1 MHAWSIT
8 GQIRGKNT
16 LTTYRFVLERF
27 AQRFG
32 KRKIADITS
41 EGVFSFLASFTEQTS
56 QSTRYTRCALLRAFF
71 NHVIDRYQLNLRNPC
86 DSPMIGKVFRPP
98 RIGTRT
104 VIDRE
109 AVEEVIYTTGN
120 RRDRLL
126 LELMARGG
134 MRIGEVLKLKAENI
148 DGVKVTLWHPKSGS
162 DREMVFIPKRVAERL
177 RAFVSD
183 QNLKAGDRI
192 FSLTYNG
199 ARLAVKRAGK
209 SLGIALRPHEL
220 RRYAATFASRS
231 GVPLEVVSKV
241 ILRHKNLSTTQ
252 RYLGKVTDAEAM
264 KWIDRIYD

>member
-1 MHAWSIT
+1 M
-8 GQIRGKNT
+8 IR
-16 LTTYRFVLERF
+16 
-27 AQRFG
+27 
-32 KRKIADITS
+32 
-41 EGVFSFLASFTEQTS
+41 
-56 QSTRYTRCALLRAFF
+56 
-71 NHVIDRYQLNLRNPC
+71 
-86 DSPMIGKVFRPP
+86 KVFRPP

-109 AVEEVIYTTGN
+109 AVDEVIYTTGN

-134 MRIGEVLKLKAENI
+134 MRIGEVLKLKPEDI
-148 DGVKVTLWHPKSGS
+148 DGVKITLWHPKSGS

-177 RAFVSD
+177 RGYVTE

-199 ARLAVKRAGK
+199 ARLAVRRAGK

>member
-1 MHAWSIT
+1 
-8 GQIRGKNT
+8 
-16 LTTYRFVLERF
+16 
-27 AQRFG
+27 
-32 KRKIADITS
+32 
-41 EGVFSFLASFTEQTS
+41 VFSFLASFTEQTS
-56 QSTRYTRCALLRAFF
+56 QGTRYTRCALLRAFF
-71 NHVIDRYQLNLRNPC
+71 NHVIYRYQLTIRNPC
-86 DSPMIGKVFRPP
+86 DSPMIKKVFRPP

-109 AVEEVIYTTGN
+109 AVDEVIYTTGN

-134 MRIGEVLKLKAENI
+134 MRIGEVLKLKPEDI
-148 DGVKVTLWHPKSGS
+148 DGVKITLWHPKSGS
-162 DREMVFIPKRVAERL
+162 DQDTVFIPKRVAERL
-177 RAFVSD
+177 RGYVTE
-183 QNLKAGDRI
+183 QNLTAGDRI

-199 ARLAVKRAGK
+199 ARLAVRRAGER
-209 SLGIALRPHEL
+209 LGTALRPHEL